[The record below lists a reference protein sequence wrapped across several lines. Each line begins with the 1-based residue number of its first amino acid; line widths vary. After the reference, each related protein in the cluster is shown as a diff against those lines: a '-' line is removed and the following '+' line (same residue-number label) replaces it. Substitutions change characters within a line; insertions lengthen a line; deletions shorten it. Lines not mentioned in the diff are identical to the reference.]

1 MLLSLNKISIFKI
14 LKTQLFTSTI
24 SNKMKFNFKPELK
37 GIKKIEKSLFEM
49 TISLPAIKVKK
60 HSYSDVRK
68 LLREF
73 AFDSVTNF
81 KKYQELKET
90 DPLCSTHKYMLLDP
104 DSFKINQLDDKIK
117 QDLLKLLNEDE
128 KDLNLLIENLQIQ
141 VGYDDLKFEDVIKAI
156 IPDNLLTENV
166 NVKGYSIIGHIAHFN
181 LRDKIL
187 DYKNIIGQTLLD
199 KMPHLKTVVNKLN
212 SIDNTYRNF
221 QFEILAGINDTNVQT
236 KENGCFFKFDFAK
249 VYWNPRLGT
258 EHERIVN
265 MLNQNDVLY
274 DVFAGVGPFSV
285 PAITKRKVS
294 YVICNDLN
302 PESYRHLLEN
312 YKSNNKSKTKTKQEE
327 IKKLFLKQT
336 NKNIEQL
343 FDQNF
348 FKFDPLQSFIGFNL
362 DGREFIQ
369 KKLKY
374 HLIELIRYRSA
385 NKINIDNKNEF
396 GKFYVLMNLPAM
408 SIEFLDAFKSLY
420 NFDESIKIKSNLN
433 DDILDKFQLNIYC
446 YHFAK
451 SEKADIEQIK
461 ERIANE
467 IFNDQNLF
475 INSKFVRK
483 VAPNKDMFCSMF
495 TLKFSH
501 FLTTTESNGKKKIN
515 QVDDSTENYN
525 KPTKIVKVDE

>member
-1 MLLSLNKISIFKI
+1 
-14 LKTQLFTSTI
+14 
-24 SNKMKFNFKPELK
+24 
-37 GIKKIEKSLFEM
+37 M